1 MTDTLSSSF
10 SQVPGE
16 LLELLAQIGYMGI
29 NNGFNAESQI
39 IFDALV
45 AVRPQSDDAWLLNG
59 TAQLFLGKIKEGTKI
74 LIQLVQKNPANHLAK
89 SFLALAFKM
98 SKVDDPA
105 RTMAQEVLEKGDDL
119 AAKELARAVSE
130 FYDGKEIPSSISPGD
145 LGAQQAQK
153 ISEATHHKPPKS

>member
-10 SQVPGE
+10 PQISGE
-16 LLELLAQIGYMGI
+16 LLELLAQIGYVGI
-29 NNGFNAESQI
+29 NNALNAESQV

-45 AVRPQSDDAWLLNG
+45 AVRPQSDDAWLLYG
-59 TAQLFLGKIKEGTKI
+59 VARLFLGKIQEGTKT

-98 SKVDDPA
+98 SKVDDPSRA
-105 RTMAQEVLEKGDDL
+105 MAQEVLEEGDDQ
-119 AAKELARAVSE
+119 AAKQLARAVAE
-130 FYDGKEIPSSISPGD
+130 FYDGTETSVPPSLGD

-153 ISEATHHKPPKS
+153 ISKTHHKQHKS